1 MPFKIGTNNPR
12 WNNGNS
18 EYPNHSE
25 FKRARIK
32 VLQRSKGKCEICG
45 APARLVHH
53 IDGEKNNHSLDNL
66 IALCTIC
73 HTPLHCDKN
82 GKRVGGR
89 PTKYGL
95 IYGKSL
101 YDIAEIFGVSYG
113 AVYNWL
119 HKPEKKKWLEEKLKE
134 MNLL

>member
-66 IALCTIC
+66 IAL
-73 HTPLHCDKN
+73 
-82 GKRVGGR
+82 
-89 PTKYGL
+89 
-95 IYGKSL
+95 
-101 YDIAEIFGVSYG
+101 
-113 AVYNWL
+113 
-119 HKPEKKKWLEEKLKE
+119 
-134 MNLL
+134 